1 MELGRLLTVVVFH
14 RLLREALVYVTATLF
29 EDGARVHVLLELL
42 ELLARG
48 QVHFAA
54 VGRRRL
60 LVAVHCGFYLPGGLG
75 ELLVYH

>member
-42 ELLARG
+42 ELLAR
-48 QVHFAA
+48 
-54 VGRRRL
+54 R
-60 LVAVHCGFYLPGGLG
+60 
-75 ELLVYH
+75 